1 MAVCDASSP
10 GDCRINIRGEVTDL
24 GDVAPRGFLKVLTFP
39 QTAEI
44 NPTQSGR
51 MQLAAWMTSRH
62 NPLTARVLANRVWYH
77 LFGRGIVPTVDNF
90 GALGEM
96 PSNQPLLD
104 YLAVQLMDHGWS
116 VKGLIRGI
124 MLSRTYQLS
133 SDHSEANYAVDPDN
147 TLVWR
152 MNRRRL
158 DAEAIRDSVLAVA
171 GSLDLKRPHGSPTQQ
186 IEGEIGRR
194 AKTDALLKEVT
205 YRSAYLPIVRGVV
218 PEFLS
223 LFDVADAELV
233 TGQRDVTTIAP
244 QALYMMNNSVVLQQ
258 AEKTA
263 GNLLSDSRLKDDGA
277 RVEYA
282 FRLLLGHLP
291 DASQRADVLKFI
303 KEYQATLAG
312 NMKPGQRRHE
322 AWTSVCHTLMASAE
336 FRYVY

>member
-1 MAVCDASSP
+1 
-10 GDCRINIRGEVTDL
+10 
-24 GDVAPRGFLKVLTFP
+24 
-39 QTAEI
+39 
-44 NPTQSGR
+44 
-51 MQLAAWMTSRH
+51 MTSRH
-62 NPLTARVLANRVWYH
+62 NPLTARVMANRVWYH

-96 PSNQPLLD
+96 PSNQALLD
-104 YLAVQLMDHGWS
+104 YLAVQFMDHGWS
-116 VKGLIRGI
+116 VKGLVRGI
-124 MLSRTYQLS
+124 MLSRAYQLS
-133 SDHSEANYAVDPDN
+133 SEHDDANYALDPDN

-171 GSLDLKRPHGSPTQQ
+171 GSLDLKRPQGSPTQQ
-186 IEGEIGRR
+186 IDGEIGRR

-205 YRSAYLPIVRGVV
+205 YRSAYLPIVRGMV

-244 QALYMMNNSVVLQQ
+244 QALYMMNNSLVLQQ

-263 GNLLSDSRLKDDGA
+263 SNLLSDSRLTGDTD
-277 RVEYA
+277 RVDYA

-291 DASQRADVLKFI
+291 DARQKTEVLKFI
-303 KEYQATLAG
+303 NEYQTMFPS
-312 NMKPGQRRHE
+312 NMKPDQRRLE
-322 AWTSVCHTLMASAE
+322 AWTSVCQTLMASAE